1 MTAEARTF
9 EAAFSVGVCRREY
22 VTPPP
27 SPPHTLAVAI
37 CMQAAAPHISGCKPK
52 NPTVGVVARE
62 ISEGVLF
69 SHHALSFAR
78 PVNGRLNSYLLSRS
92 GPRSMADTERR
103 HKRLRAFS
111 LALNF
116 SHTLPCA
123 NTRPPQLK
131 SV

>member
-9 EAAFSVGVCRREY
+9 EAAFSVGVCRRED
-22 VTPPP
+22 VT
-27 SPPHTLAVAI
+27 PPHTLAVAI

-78 PVNGRLNSYLLSRS
+78 PVNGRLNSYLLSLSRRS
-92 GPRSMADTERR
+92 GPWSMADTERTYIYGGI
-103 HKRLRAFS
+103 KG
-111 LALNF
+111 
-116 SHTLPCA
+116 
-123 NTRPPQLK
+123 
-131 SV
+131 